1 MNLATVSANGQITI
15 PIEIRRSLNLKAG
28 DKVLFLR
35 KQSGEIVLSNSAERI
50 IERLQEAVTD
60 SGFTEDDI
68 LAEVM
73 KVRYGDE

>member
-15 PIEIRRSLNLKAG
+15 PIEIRRSLKLKAG

-50 IERLQEAVTD
+50 IEKLQKAVAD
-60 SGFTEDDI
+60 AGFTEDDI
-68 LAEVM
+68 VAEVM
-73 KVRYGDE
+73 